1 MIKAVVFDMD
11 GLMIDTEKLL
21 LRYWLEAA
29 HNYGYDMRKEHAL
42 GIRSL
47 AAKYA
52 IPKLKARLELREKRP
67 RQEAGPVFHIFS

>member
-1 MIKAVVFDMD
+1 MKKAVIFDMD

-29 HNYGYDMRKEHAL
+29 HYYGYDMRKEHAL

-52 IPKLKARLELREKRP
+52 KPKLK
-67 RQEAGPVFHIFS
+67 